1 MKRLMVLLLLI
12 LMIVA
17 LCGCSLFYTAYDSV
31 IPSKLT
37 RGIVEENVYTS
48 AYASLVF
55 TAPEGWIYVTDDDLA
70 KLMDLS
76 VDSFSDAGM
85 EFSEDALKK
94 QTLYD
99 MMCQDGVTG
108 SSVLLL
114 YENLAL
120 TGNTSISETDYIKE
134 AIKLLDKA
142 QTVQYEFS
150 EITQEELCGQTYYV
164 MTADM
169 VDYVASQKYYVR
181 KIDKYMLCIIVTVS
195 GGVNGSDVMGC
206 FTEYEAE

>member
-1 MKRLMVLLLLI
+1 MKRLITLLLSI

-181 KIDKYMLCIIVTVS
+181 KIDKYMLCIIATVS
-195 GGVNGSDVMGC
+195 GGVNGSDVMGY